1 MTTQD
6 SSDHPDQDVESTK
19 APPTSAAPPLPRQGR
34 DQQGHGLI
42 SGLTAPAFILPAS
55 PCGPEERLAIFERA
69 GIGREHWQELERI
82 ILAAPARS
90 VGKGALDN
98 VVGGLFSRKCLNVLP
113 FESHTV
119 ERAFLYRLE
128 LDPNVIAYRTQ
139 VRLPNVE
146 GIGRDGRR
154 YVTSAVTDVLVLTE
168 SGVSIVECK
177 SISWLEKEVRRKET
191 QWSNSDGEWTNAPL
205 AAWAAERGIAFEVFA
220 QSDHFAVE
228 LQNLEFLYAIS
239 DREPTTKEQAII
251 RKAKD
256 ILSSGPKT
264 IIEICARVPGFNSRH
279 TGQMLSRGLA
289 FGMLRS
295 QSISL
300 EDHFLLF
307 AQEDHALIADAT
319 MFDEASKQLG
329 PIDISRPILKAT
341 PHDVWIAQNRL
352 AKIQAMRTGKGKVS
366 ERTIRLERTLA
377 KGVAS
382 GLTEI
387 EALLGETY
395 KSGNRDPKLDTDLP
409 EIMANVVKKYWATGE
424 VTDLDDLL
432 DRLEEACKVR
442 GVRLCSKTTLRLAA
456 NQTPTEKRDLARGGM
471 RAYQASRSITPPDR
485 RSLPPIAYGHT
496 LHIDSSSLDNRSA
509 PNLAT
514 YFPAEKARFYIGVD
528 GATGNPM
535 AHALIFGPARTDG
548 LAILMREYV
557 ARNGFL
563 PAFIF
568 IDRGAENTSKWFRQ
582 FCEEAGISWM
592 YSPTGGHRYNGLA
605 ENIIGRVNSQFA
617 HKLTGS
623 TKPDQFGRAV
633 DGKFKSQRNAR
644 IQFSVL
650 AQGFT
655 TFIYSDL
662 ANCPN
667 NDNVSPQELALELR
681 GFGEFCGR
689 PTSLDAAFL
698 ILTSVPTGT
707 TPRIERGYI
716 RTSNGKFSS
725 IEFQNA
731 SRNVKR
737 VDELRRDCVN
747 PSVMYARIGT
757 SWHQVFNRG
766 VHIYGQV
773 PDSEKLWMLLTRPI
787 NAAQS
792 RATKLEAKSKRSK
805 RHKETND
812 AACAHENVAPPVGQT
827 PDATE
832 TAHAPEEPL
841 DWESLDAFE

>member
-6 SSDHPDQDVESTK
+6 SSDHPDPDVESAK
-19 APPTSAAPPLPRQGR
+19 LPPTSAPPPLPRQGR

-42 SGLTAPAFILPAS
+42 SGLTAPAFIPPAS
-55 PCGPEERLAIFERA
+55 PCGPDERLAIFERA

-128 LDPNVIAYRTQ
+128 LDSNVIAYRTQ

-154 YVTSAVTDVLVLTE
+154 YVTSSVADVLVLTE
-168 SGVSIVECK
+168 SGVRIVECK
-177 SISWLEKEVRRKET
+177 SLSWLEKEIRRKET

-205 AAWAAERGIAFEVFA
+205 AAWADERGVQFEVFA

-239 DREPTTKEQAII
+239 DRSPTTKEEAII

-256 ILSSGPKT
+256 ILSRGPKT
-264 IIEICARVPGFNSRH
+264 VLEICAHVPGFNSRH
-279 TGQMLSRGLA
+279 TGQMLVRGLA

-295 QSISL
+295 QSIAL

-307 AQEDHALIADAT
+307 EQEDHALVADDT
-319 MFDEASKQLG
+319 FFKESSKNLG
-329 PIDISRPILKAT
+329 PVDISRPILNAT
-341 PHDVWIAQNRL
+341 SHDVHIAQSRL
-352 AKIQAMRTGKGKVS
+352 AKIKAMRAGMGEVS
-366 ERTIRLERTLA
+366 ERTIRLERELA

-387 EALLGETY
+387 EALLGKTHN
-395 KSGNRDPKLDTDLP
+395 SGNREPKLDSALP
-409 EIMANVVKKYWATGE
+409 KIIADVVETLWATGK
-424 VTDLDDLL
+424 VTDLDELL
-432 DRLEEACKVR
+432 DKLEEACKPH
-442 GVRLCSKTTLRLAA
+442 GVRPCSKTTLRLAA
-456 NQTPTEKRDLARGGM
+456 KQTPGTKRALATGGL
-471 RAYQASRSITPPDR
+471 RAYQAAKEITPPDR

-509 PNLAT
+509 QNLAT
-514 YFPAEKARFYIGVD
+514 YFPAEKARFYIGAD
-528 GATGNPM
+528 GATENPM

-568 IDRGAENTSKWFRQ
+568 IDRGTENTSKWFRR

-592 YSPTGGHRYNGLA
+592 YSPTGGSRYNGLA

-623 TKPDQFGRAV
+623 TKPDQFGRAI
-633 DGKFKSQRNAR
+633 DGKFKSARNAR

-655 TFIYSDL
+655 TFIYNDL

-667 NDNVSPQELALELR
+667 QDNISPKELALELQS
-681 GFGEFCGR
+681 FGEFCGR
-689 PTSLDAAFL
+689 PASLDAALL
-698 ILTSVPTGT
+698 ILTSVPTDI
-707 TPRIERGYI
+707 TPLIERGYV
-716 RTSNGKFSS
+716 RTSRGKFSS
-725 IEFQNA
+725 IEFQYA
-731 SRNVKR
+731 SKNVKR

-757 SWHQVFNRG
+757 SWIQVFNRA
-766 VHIYGQV
+766 VHKYSQA
-773 PDSEKLWMLLTRPI
+773 PDIEKLWMLLSHPI
-787 NAAQS
+787 NAARS
-792 RATKLEAKSKRSK
+792 RATKLELKSERSK

-812 AACAHENVAPPVGQT
+812 AASAHESVAPPVG
-827 PDATE
+827 
-832 TAHAPEEPL
+832 HASGVAESVQAPPEQL
-841 DWESLDAFE
+841 DWDRLDAFE